1 MRTCAAAAVAARG
14 GVLAFDRPPAAAY
27 TPTLV
32 TDGLPM
38 LTRIRVPHTL
48 VLLFAIM
55 VLAWAATWLLPQ
67 GQFQTVEDDKGHQL
81 VVPGTYA
88 EVEQRVQ
95 LSPLSLFTV
104 VPRALAAAQDIIF
117 FVLIVG
123 GAIAVLRATGVID
136 ALLGAILRRIG
147 HSPGL
152 LIGVGITVFAA
163 GSSAIGVAEEYI
175 PFAALLI
182 ALCLAM
188 RMDTMTAIGIMVV
201 GYGIG
206 YGVAALNPFTVQVA
220 QGVAGIAPTSG
231 IGYRLAL
238 FLPFVAIGVHHV
250 YRYAQRVA
258 ADPTQSLMADIPP
271 VHLPPTEYPPLDG
284 RRLLVFLMVLAVLA
298 LMVWGIVAQ
307 GWYLVELGALFL
319 GLALFAGVVGGLGAD
334 ATARRFAEGAAELA
348 TTAILIG
355 FARSIAL
362 LLEDGLVLHTIVNGM
377 AGPLQL
383 VGAHAAAVGMLL
395 IQTVLNFFI
404 PSGSGQAFVTMPIM
418 APLGD
423 LVGVSR
429 QVSVLAYQFGDG
441 LSNMIVP
448 TNIVLMSIL
457 GIAGIPYDRWFRFI
471 APLLLKLLAAAALAM
486 VIAVTIGY
494 Q

>member
-1 MRTCAAAAVAARG
+1 
-14 GVLAFDRPPAAAY
+14 
-27 TPTLV
+27 
-32 TDGLPM
+32 M
-38 LTRIRVPHTL
+38 LSRFRVPHTL

-55 VLAWAATWLLPQ
+55 VLAWAATWVLPQ
-67 GQFQTVEDDKGHQL
+67 GQFELAEDAKGRKVL

-88 EVEQRVQ
+88 EVEERVR
-95 LSPLSLFTV
+95 LSPVALLTV
-104 VPRALAAAQDIIF
+104 VPRALEAAQDIIF
-117 FVLIVG
+117 FVLLVG
-123 GAIAVLRATGVID
+123 GAISVLRATGMID
-136 ALLGAILRRIG
+136 AMLGATLRRIG

-152 LIGVGITVFAA
+152 LIGGGIMLFAA

-175 PFAALLI
+175 PFAAMLI

-188 RMDTMTAIGIMVV
+188 RMDAMTAIGIMVV

-220 QGVAGIAPTSG
+220 QGVAGLEPTSG
-231 IGYRLAL
+231 IGYRLVL
-238 FLPFVAIGVHHV
+238 FLPFVAIGIHHV
-250 YRYAQRVA
+250 YSYARRVA
-258 ADPTQSLMADIPP
+258 ADPSRSLMVGIEPT
-271 VHLPPTEYPPLDG
+271 HLPPTEYPSLDG
-284 RRLLVFLMVLAVLA
+284 RRLTVFVMVLLVLA
-298 LMVWGIVAQ
+298 LMVWGVGWQ

-319 GLALFAGVVGGLGAD
+319 GLAIFAGLVGGLGAND
-334 ATARRFAEGAAELA
+334 TAKNFAFGAAELA
-348 TTAILIG
+348 TTALLIG
-355 FARSIAL
+355 FARAIGL

-377 AGPLQL
+377 AGPLQM

-429 QVSVLAYQFGDG
+429 QISVLAYQFGDG

-471 APLLLKLLAAAALAM
+471 SPLMLKLLAAAA
-486 VIAVTIGY
+486 IALVVAVMIGY

>member
-1 MRTCAAAAVAARG
+1 
-14 GVLAFDRPPAAAY
+14 
-27 TPTLV
+27 
-32 TDGLPM
+32 M
-38 LTRIRVPHTL
+38 LTRFRVPHTL

-55 VLAWAATWLLPQ
+55 VLAWASTWVLPQ
-67 GQFQTVEDDKGHQL
+67 GRFQTVEDDKGHAL

-88 EVEQRVQ
+88 HVDERVQ
-95 LSPLSLFTV
+95 LSPLALFTV

-123 GAIAVLRATGVID
+123 GAIAVLRATGMID
-136 ALLGAILRRIG
+136 AMLGAILRRIG

-152 LIGVGITVFAA
+152 LIGIGMAVFAA
-163 GSSAIGVAEEYI
+163 GSGAIGVAEEYI
-175 PFAALLI
+175 PFAAMLI

-188 RMDTMTAIGIMVV
+188 RMDAITAMGIMVG

-220 QGVAGIAPTSG
+220 QGVAGLAPTSG
-231 IGYRLAL
+231 IGFRLAL

-250 YRYAQRVA
+250 YRYAMRVA
-258 ADPTQSLMADIPP
+258 ADPSQSLMVGIAP

-284 RRLLVFLMVLAVLA
+284 RRLAVFLMVVAVLV
-298 LMVWGIVAQ
+298 LMVWGIIAR

-319 GLALFAGVVGGLGAD
+319 GLAVFAGLVGRLGAD
-334 ATARRFAEGAAELA
+334 GTAKRFGEGAAELA
-348 TTAILIG
+348 TTALLIG

-362 LLEDGLVLHTIVNGM
+362 LLEDGQVLHTIVNGL
-377 AGPLQL
+377 AGPLQM

-429 QVSVLAYQFGDG
+429 QTSVLAYQFGDG

-457 GIAGIPYDRWFRFI
+457 GIAGIPYDRWLRFI
-471 APLLLKLLAAAALAM
+471 WPLLLKLLAAAAVTM